1 MIVVNGNSLSEP
13 ERAEQAALRE
23 YYDQNDYLLSAEG
36 VLKMVSV
43 IACIVV
49 SVFYLSAEAS
59 QCSGAPALASG
70 AGVVALVA
78 AGVAALLY
86 AGTALQLPLYAPQVW
101 LFADIIISTVL
112 GVLLLVMA
120 ILSLVFCEST
130 NFLGFLRAPLGMVAA
145 GLAVG
150 SAGVTFAGVTRRW
163 DAASAREPR
172 RPAPVEQEA

>member
-86 AGTALQLPLYAPQVW
+86 AGTALQLPLYAPQ
-101 LFADIIISTVL
+101 DIIISTVL